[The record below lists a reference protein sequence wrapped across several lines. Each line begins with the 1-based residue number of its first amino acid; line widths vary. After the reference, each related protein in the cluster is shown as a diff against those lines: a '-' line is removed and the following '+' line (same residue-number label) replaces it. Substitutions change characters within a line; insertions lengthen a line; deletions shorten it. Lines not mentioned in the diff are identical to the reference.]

1 MSMQKFYTTEELAEI
16 FDVSPR
22 TVQRQI
28 SKIADE
34 LSANKKGYKIPVNI
48 AFEIAERNNYDFQKE
63 IDGQLVRTEY
73 FTENEYIEF
82 HKRLSEYPVLKNRVE
97 QLLND
102 LDYHRKSAE
111 SHNRQ
116 MELILRNLEQRNFIE
131 AKDKKI
137 E

>member
-1 MSMQKFYTTEELAEI
+1 MQKFYTTEELAEI
-16 FDVSPR
+16 FDVSAR
-22 TVQRQI
+22 TVQRHI
-28 SKIADE
+28 SKITDE
-34 LSANKKGYKIPVNI
+34 LSENKKGYKIPVNI

-63 IDGQLVRTEY
+63 VDGQLVRTEY